1 MSFPACDI
9 PSRDKGAALSHVRA
23 IERDDPMRA
32 DAEAFVAHVYERK
45 FDARLLT
52 FMPTILGFFD
62 RDDHLRACLGIRF
75 AAKETLFVEQYLT
88 APAENFIASEAALG
102 VPRID
107 LLEVG
112 GFASHHPGDARQ
124 VIRFL
129 APRLKAIGIHWVIF
143 SATRQIHN
151 AFQRMG
157 LTPVVL
163 AQADKHLLQPDGTDW
178 GTYYETHPHV
188 LLGDVDAGC
197 GFFEKRAQ
205 RRVQVASAGAATE
218 EPIIQLREHAA

>member
-1 MSFPACDI
+1 MSFAACDI
-9 PSRDKGAALSHVRA
+9 PSRAKGATLTHVRA
-23 IERDDPMRA
+23 IERADPMRA

-45 FDARLLT
+45 FNARLQT

-62 RDDHLRACLGIRF
+62 GDNHLRACLGIRR
-75 AAKETLFVEQYLT
+75 AATETLFVEQYLT
-88 APAENFIASEAALG
+88 APAETFIASETALN
-102 VPRID
+102 VPRTD

-129 APRLKAIGIHWVIF
+129 APRLKAAGIHWVIF

-157 LTPVVL
+157 LTPVAL
-163 AQADKHLLQPDGTDW
+163 AQANKDRLQPDGTDW
-178 GTYYETHPHV
+178 GTYYDAHPHV

-197 GFFEKRAQ
+197 GFFEKRAL
-205 RRVQVASAGAATE
+205 RRAQDPGRDEA
-218 EPIIQLREHAA
+218 IIELRERVA

>member
-9 PSRDKGAALSHVRA
+9 PSRDRGAALSHVRA
-23 IERDDPMRA
+23 IERDDPMRG

-45 FDARLLT
+45 FHARLQT

-62 RDDHLRACLGIRF
+62 GNDHLRACLGIRF
-75 AAKETLFVEQYLT
+75 AAKESLFVEQYLI
-88 APAENFIASEAALG
+88 APAETFIASEASLE
-102 VPRID
+102 VPRSG

-143 SATRQIHN
+143 SATRQIQN

-163 AQADKHLLQPDGTDW
+163 ADANKDRLQPDGTDW

-197 GFFEKRAQ
+197 SFLEKRAQ
-205 RRVQVASAGAATE
+205 RR
-218 EPIIQLREHAA
+218 IQGVSGDETIVDLREHVS